1 MEFDLAAIIVSI
13 GTIITAFF
21 SYNQYTKNKETD
33 FKIETWKEKEEKKS
47 EVRNDNIAKIGG
59 QLYRILYAIKADRVY
74 IVQPHPL
81 INNLYI
87 SISLEADIPGVT
99 QMKYNVQNMPI
110 DEIALFAS
118 ELAKRDI
125 MIYKNVDSELKDIQA
140 KALFHNNGAK
150 SVIIKKLFDKRYD
163 WIGSI
168 FCEFFDE
175 SKEFDYIYAR
185 SLVTEVAE
193 SIQFI
198 LPEYK

>member
-33 FKIETWKEKEEKKS
+33 FKIETWKNKEEKKS

-140 KALFHNNGAK
+140 KALFRNNGAK

>member
-140 KALFHNNGAK
+140 KALFRNNGAK

>member
-33 FKIETWKEKEEKKS
+33 FKIETWKKKEEKKS

-81 INNLYI
+81 INNIYI

-140 KALFHNNGAK
+140 KALFRNNGAK

>member
-33 FKIETWKEKEEKKS
+33 FKIETWKKKEEKKS

-140 KALFHNNGAK
+140 KALFRNNGAK

>member
-33 FKIETWKEKEEKKS
+33 FKIETWKKKEENQS

-140 KALFHNNGAK
+140 KALFRNNGAK

>member
-33 FKIETWKEKEEKKS
+33 FKIETWKKKDEKKS

-140 KALFHNNGAK
+140 KALFRNNGAK

>member
-13 GTIITAFF
+13 GTIITAFL

-33 FKIETWKEKEEKKS
+33 FKIETWKKKEEKKS

-140 KALFHNNGAK
+140 KALFRNNGAK

>member
-59 QLYRILYAIKADRVY
+59 QLYRILYANKADRVY

-140 KALFHNNGAK
+140 KALFRNNGAK